1 MLKHIGR
8 HNDKKVVVLYR
19 QVPNEDHMCLL
30 VYSDLLPRLVHDE
43 VMKSL
48 ESAPGQQADNFA
60 EALFRTSMADGRNAL
75 EVVHKEGFMKKVP
88 TSQVIMSPTANAK
101 IRLDE
106 LNDLLA
112 EMAKGEDAIKRMAE
126 LDKAAGLQTKKPKD
140 SGRDAGEPAK
150 PKMPDVPPLQAGL
163 TDALSDEAIAA
174 SQLAQATRMR
184 TEAKSL
190 LAEAERLEGEAK
202 KIAPAAVKATKP
214 AAKVVSKS
222 ASPVTES
229 VKRGPGRPPKAKND
243 STKQKTT

>member
-1 MLKHIGR
+1 MLKHIGK

-48 ESAPGQQADNFA
+48 ESAPGQQADNLA

-75 EVVHKEGFMKKVP
+75 EVIHKEGFMKKVP
-88 TSQVIMSPTANAK
+88 TSQVIMAPTANAK

-106 LNDLLA
+106 LNDLLT
-112 EMAKGEDAIKRMAE
+112 EMSKGEEAIKRMSD
-126 LDKAAGLQTKKPKD
+126 LDKAAGLQTKRPKD
-140 SGRDAGEPAK
+140 SGRNVGDPVK
-150 PKMPDVPPLQAGL
+150 PKMPDVAPLQAGL
-163 TDALSDEAIAA
+163 NEALSDEAIAA
-174 SQLAQATRMR
+174 SQLAQATRFR

-202 KIAPAAVKATKP
+202 KIAPA
-214 AAKVVSKS
+214 KVTAKS
-222 ASPVTES
+222 AAPATGT
-229 VKRGPGRPPKAKND
+229 VKRGPGRPPKAKNVAA
-243 STKQKTT
+243 QKTT